1 MKIGVGLCILLIVT
15 GIILIIAI
23 FLSIRLIKRT
33 KYNIVWILCII
44 GFITF
49 LAEHICQIIFLSGG
63 RIAGETFLY
72 MGAFTSVSIA
82 AAVIFAHTLI
92 NYIDRMEHQRTLF
105 NKRIMTAA
113 LRAEERSRSKFAKEL
128 HDGLGPLLSSAKMSL
143 SALDKKNLSS
153 EQQSIIQ
160 NTSYVIAEAISS
172 VREISANMSPQILMD
187 FGIMQGI
194 RSFIKKVEPLHDI
207 EIRFD
212 TNLGSERFDN
222 DIEVILYRVICELI
236 NNSIKHAKCDRILI
250 NIKYEASMLKLRY
263 SDNGRGFNPKA
274 MIDCGMGLS
283 NISSRINSINGIFEI
298 QSNEG
303 QGMKASIEIKA
314 VKL

>member
-1 MKIGVGLCILLIVT
+1 MKISIGLSILLIIT

-49 LAEHICQIIFLSGG
+49 FAEHICQIVLLNGG
-63 RIAGETFLY
+63 NIPGETFLF

-92 NYIDRMEHQRTLF
+92 NHIDRMEHQRSLF
-105 NKRIMTAA
+105 NKRILTAT

-143 SALDKKNLSS
+143 SALNKENFSP
-153 EQQSIIQ
+153 QQQIIIQ
-160 NTSYVIAEAISS
+160 NTTYVINEAISS
-172 VREISANMSPQILMD
+172 VREISANMSPQILID
-187 FGIMQGI
+187 FGIVQGL
-194 RSFIKKVEPLHDI
+194 RNFIKKVQPLHEVD
-207 EIRFD
+207 IRFN
-212 TNLGSERFDN
+212 TNLNNERFDN
-222 DIEVILYRVICELI
+222 DIEVILYRVICELM
-236 NNSIKHAKCDRILI
+236 NNSIKHAKCKTI
-250 NIKYEASMLKLRY
+250 NVRLNYNESMLKLRY

-283 NISSRINSINGIFEI
+283 NIASRINSINGHFEI
-298 QSNEG
+298 ESSEG
-303 QGMKASIEIKA
+303 KGMSATIEIKA
-314 VKL
+314 IEV